1 MYAIKNQNF
10 FAILEVCNFLLKMK
24 KQRDSLDQKQTHR
37 TNIKGDLKTDTKN
50 SPNKNAQKVC
60 HSLYGLIYEQSYGIR
75 ISFLIDKFLTF
86 KVTAIR
92 RIMSITDM

>member
-50 SPNKNAQKVC
+50 RPKQKC
-60 HSLYGLIYEQSYGIR
+60 SKSLS
-75 ISFLIDKFLTF
+75 
-86 KVTAIR
+86 
-92 RIMSITDM
+92 